1 VPRVNPFDGW
11 PLESVPDSTSG
22 GEWESQMRLAVT
34 LIPALAAP
42 LIALAVAPATA
53 DDGLWL
59 PDAFPSARVEKAYGF
74 GPSQAWLD
82 RVRLASVRLARGC
95 SGSFVS
101 PQGLVQTN
109 NHCARDC
116 VAELSTASEDLVES
130 GFYAKAVEDERKCP
144 DVEIDQLIAISDVTA
159 RIAAATVG
167 RDGNARADAEQAAE
181 AVITRE
187 CEGGDAGIRCDVV
200 ALYSGAI
207 YQLYRYRRYLDVRL
221 VFSPELAIATF
232 GGDLDNYEFPR
243 YVLDVTYLRVY
254 VDGRPLDTSASFL
267 RYAAR
272 DVRPGEL
279 TFTAGNPAQ
288 TSRLDTVAQL
298 AFERDVTLPRNLFY
312 YSELRGLLT
321 AFAASGAEQ
330 ARISEPLLLDV
341 EDSVKDGKGR
351 FYALAD
357 PAIITARSVTERAL
371 RAKVAADPR
380 LSAQYGEPWDN
391 IQATLDRFRAVR
403 DRYVFTEGGLGF
415 RSYLFR
421 FAKTLV
427 RHADEAAKP
436 DAQRLREFTD
446 AGFPAQRQA
455 LVSPASIYPD
465 LEKLTLSFSL
475 ARLREALGADDPLVR
490 KVLGTN
496 EPAAVAAELID
507 KTKLGD
513 VALRRDLIDA
523 DAATIAA
530 SDDPMIVFARRIDP
544 DLRVERRAYDEGVV
558 EPLARNSALIAKA
571 LFAIDGTSSYP
582 DATFTLRFSYGTVE
596 GYRENGRDIPPM
608 TTIGGAFARATGNE
622 PFKLPDSWFAARAV
636 LDPEQPFNFV
646 TTNDIIEGNSGSPV
660 VNRQAE
666 LVGLI
671 FDGNYASLG
680 GTFGFDPETN
690 RAIAVAVGALRT
702 ALARIYHADRLVE
715 ELGR

>member
-1 VPRVNPFDGW
+1 
-11 PLESVPDSTSG
+11 
-22 GEWESQMRLAVT
+22 MRLTFSLHSALASPLLV
-34 LIPALAAP
+34 LAAP
-42 LIALAVAPATA
+42 LLVLAVAPAAA

-74 GPSQAWLD
+74 APSQAWLD
-82 RVRLASVRLARGC
+82 HVGLASVRLAGGC

-101 PQGLVQTN
+101 ARGLVQTN
-109 NHCARDC
+109 HHCARDC
-116 VAELSTASEDLVES
+116 IAQLSTATEDLVES
-130 GFYAKAVEDERKCP
+130 GFFAKALEDERKCP
-144 DVEIDQLIAISDVTA
+144 DVEIDQLVAISDVTA
-159 RIAAATVG
+159 RIAGATAG
-167 RDGNARADAEQAAE
+167 RDGNAVAEAEQAAE
-181 AVITRE
+181 AAITRE
-187 CEGGDAGIRCDVV
+187 CEGGDAAIRCDVV

-207 YQLYRYRRYLDVRL
+207 VKLYRYRRYLDVRL

-254 VDGRPLDTSASFL
+254 ADGRPLDTSANFL

-272 DVRPGEL
+272 DVQPGEL
-279 TFTAGNPAQ
+279 TFTAGNPGQ

-357 PAIITARSVTERAL
+357 PPIIAAHGVAERAL

-380 LSAQYGEPWDN
+380 LAARYGEAWDN
-391 IQATLDRFRAVR
+391 IQAMLDRFRPVR
-403 DRYVFTEGGLGF
+403 DRYVFTEGGQGF

-421 FAKTLV
+421 YAKALV
-427 RHADEAAKP
+427 RHADEAGKL
-436 DAQRLREFTD
+436 DGQRLREFTD
-446 AGFPAQRQA
+446 ANFAAQREA
-455 LVSPASIYPD
+455 LASSVPVEPE
-465 LEKLTLSFSL
+465 LEKLTFAFSL
-475 ARLREALGADDPLVR
+475 ARLREALGADDPFVR
-490 KVLGTN
+490 KVLGRN

-513 VALRRDLIDA
+513 AALRRSLIDA

-530 SDDPMIVFARRIDP
+530 SDDPMIMFARKIDP
-544 DLRVERRAYDEGVV
+544 DLRAERRAYEDGVV
-558 EPLARNSALIAKA
+558 DPLARNSALIAKA
-571 LFAIDGTSSYP
+571 MFAIEGASSYP
-582 DATFTLRFSYGTVE
+582 DATFTLRFSYGTVK
-596 GYRENGRDIPPM
+596 GYRENGRDIAPI

-622 PFKLPDSWFAARAV
+622 PFKLPDSWLAARGA

-660 VNRQAE
+660 VNREAE

-690 RAIAVAVGALRT
+690 RAIAVAVGALRM

>member
-1 VPRVNPFDGW
+1 
-11 PLESVPDSTSG
+11 
-22 GEWESQMRLAVT
+22 MRLTA
-34 LIPALAAP
+34 ALAA
-42 LIALAVAPATA
+42 LALTVAVSLAPVAA
-53 DDGLWL
+53 EDGLWL

-74 GPSQAWLD
+74 APDQAWLD
-82 RVRLASVRLARGC
+82 HLRLSSVRLARGC

-101 PQGLVQTN
+101 PRGLVQTN
-109 NHCARDC
+109 HHCARDC
-116 VAELSTASEDLVES
+116 IADLSTATEDLVES
-130 GFYAKAVEDERKCP
+130 GFSARALEDERKCP
-144 DVEIDQLIAISDVTA
+144 DVEINQLVAITDVTA
-159 RIAAATVG
+159 RIAAATAG
-167 RDGNARADAEQAAE
+167 RDGDAGAEAERAAE
-181 AVITRE
+181 AALARE
-187 CEGGDAGIRCDVV
+187 CEAGDAAIRCDVV

-207 YQLYRYRRYLDVRL
+207 YHLYRYHRYLDVRL
-221 VFSPELAIATF
+221 VFAPEVAIATF

-254 VDGRPLDTSASFL
+254 ADGRPLDTAANCL

-279 TFTAGNPAQ
+279 TFTSGNPGQ
-288 TSRLDTVAQL
+288 TSRLDTVGEL

-330 ARISEPLLLDV
+330 ARISGPLLLDV

-357 PAIITARSVTERAL
+357 PAIITARAESERAL
-371 RAKVAADPR
+371 RAKVAADPP
-380 LSAQYGEPWDN
+380 LSARYGQAWDN
-391 IQATLDRFRAVR
+391 IRATLDRFRPVR
-403 DRYVFTEGGLGF
+403 DRYVFTEGGQGF

-421 FAKTLV
+421 FAKALV
-427 RHADEAAKP
+427 RHADERTKP

-446 AGFPAQRQA
+446 ANFPAQRQTLA
-455 LVSPASIYPD
+455 SPAPIYPE
-465 LEKLTLSFSL
+465 LEKLTFAFSL

-490 KVLGTN
+490 KVLGRS

-507 KTKLGD
+507 KTKLAD
-513 VALRRDLIDA
+513 VALRRRLIDA
-523 DAATIAA
+523 DVATIAA
-530 SDDPMIVFARRIDP
+530 SDDPMIVFARKIDP
-544 DLRVERRAYDEGVV
+544 DLRVERRAYDDGVV
-558 EPLARNSALIAKA
+558 DPLARNSALIAKA
-571 LFAIDGTSSYP
+571 MFAIDGTSSYP
-582 DATFTLRFSYGTVE
+582 DATFTLRFSYGTVK
-596 GYRENGRDIPPM
+596 GYRENGRDIAPI
-608 TTIGGAFARATGNE
+608 TTIGGAFARATGTE
-622 PFKLPDSWFAARAV
+622 PFKLPDSWIAARAA

-660 VNRQAE
+660 VNKEGE

-680 GTFGFDPETN
+680 GVFGFDAETN
-690 RAIAVAVGALRT
+690 RAIAVAVGALRM

>member
-1 VPRVNPFDGW
+1 
-11 PLESVPDSTSG
+11 
-22 GEWESQMRLAVT
+22 MRLT
-34 LIPALAAP
+34 LALAAP
-42 LIALAVAPATA
+42 LFVLAAPLLALAVAPAAA
-53 DDGLWL
+53 DEGLWL
-59 PDAFPSARVEKAYGF
+59 PDAFPAARVERAYGF
-74 GPSQAWLD
+74 APDQAWLD
-82 RVRLASVRLARGC
+82 HVRLASVRLARGC

-101 PQGLVQTN
+101 PRGLVQTN

-116 VAELSTASEDLVES
+116 IAELSTATEDLVES
-130 GFYAKAVEDERKCP
+130 GFSAKALADERKCP
-144 DVEIDQLIAISDVTA
+144 HVEIDQLIAISDITA
-159 RIAAATVG
+159 RIAAATAG
-167 RDGNARADAEQAAE
+167 RDGNARADAERATEAA
-181 AVITRE
+181 ISRE
-187 CEGGDAGIRCDVV
+187 CEDGDAAIRCDVV

-221 VFSPELAIATF
+221 VFAPEVAIATF

-254 VDGRPLDTSASFL
+254 ADGRPLDTSANFL

-279 TFTAGNPAQ
+279 TFTSGNPGS
-288 TSRLDTVAQL
+288 TSRLDTVSQL
-298 AFERDVTLPRNLFY
+298 VFERDVTLPRNLFY

-330 ARISEPLLLDV
+330 ARISESPLLDV

-357 PAIITARSVTERAL
+357 PAIIAARTMAEHAL

-380 LSAQYGEPWDN
+380 LSEQYGQAWDN
-391 IQATLDRFRAVR
+391 IQATLDRFRPVR
-403 DRYVFTEGGLGF
+403 DRYVFTEGGLGL

-436 DAQRLREFTD
+436 DAQRLRELTD
-446 AGFPAQRQA
+446 ANFPAQRQA
-455 LVSPASIYPD
+455 LLSEVPIYPD
-465 LEKLTLSFSL
+465 LEKLTLAFSL
-475 ARLREALGADDPLVR
+475 ARLREALGADDPFVR
-490 KVLGTN
+490 KVLGTS

-507 KTKLGD
+507 KTKLAD
-513 VALRRDLIDA
+513 VALRRRLIDA

-530 SDDPMIVFARRIDP
+530 SDDPMIVFARKIDP
-544 DLRVERRAYDEGVV
+544 DLRVERRAYDDGVV
-558 EPLARNSALIAKA
+558 DPLARNSALIAKA
-571 LFAIDGTSSYP
+571 MFAIEGASTYP
-582 DATFTLRFSYGTVE
+582 DATFTLRYSYGTVT
-596 GYRENGRDIPPM
+596 GYRANGRDIAPF

-622 PFKLPDSWFAARAV
+622 PFKLPDSWIAARAA

-660 VNRQAE
+660 VNKEAE

-680 GTFGFDPETN
+680 GVFGFDPETN
-690 RAIAVAVGALRT
+690 RAIAVAVGALRM

-715 ELGR
+715 ELAR

>member
-1 VPRVNPFDGW
+1 
-11 PLESVPDSTSG
+11 
-22 GEWESQMRLAVT
+22 MRLAFT
-34 LIPALAAP
+34 LIPALAISALAAP
-42 LIALAVAPATA
+42 LLVLAAALLALAVVPATA

-74 GPSQAWLD
+74 APNEAWLD
-82 RVRLASVRLARGC
+82 HVRLASVRLARGC

-109 NHCARDC
+109 HHCARDC
-116 VAELSTASEDLVES
+116 IAQLSTASEDLVES
-130 GFYAKAVEDERKCP
+130 GFFAKALEDERKCP
-144 DVEIDQLIAISDVTA
+144 DVEIDQLVAISDVTA
-159 RIAAATVG
+159 RIAGATAG
-167 RDGNARADAEQAAE
+167 RDGNALAEAEQATE
-181 AVITRE
+181 AAITRE
-187 CEGGDAGIRCDVV
+187 CEGGDAAIRCDVV

-207 YQLYRYRRYLDVRL
+207 VKLYRYRRYLDVRL

-254 VDGRPLDTSASFL
+254 ADGRPLDTSANFL

-279 TFTAGNPAQ
+279 TFTAGNPGQ

-321 AFAASGAEQ
+321 AFSASGAEQ

-357 PAIITARSVTERAL
+357 PAIITARAVAERAL

-380 LSAQYGEPWDN
+380 LSAQSGQAWDN
-391 IQATLDRFRAVR
+391 IRSTLDRFRPVR
-403 DRYVFTEGGLGF
+403 DRYVFTEGGQGF

-421 FAKTLV
+421 YAKALV
-427 RHADEAAKP
+427 RHADEAEKP
-436 DAQRLREFTD
+436 DGQRLREFTD
-446 AGFPAQRQA
+446 ANFPAQRQA
-455 LVSPASIYPD
+455 LLSQVPIEPE

-490 KVLGTN
+490 KVLGRN

-513 VALRRDLIDA
+513 VALRRRLIDA

-530 SDDPMIVFARRIDP
+530 SDDPLIVLARKIDP
-544 DLRVERRAYDEGVV
+544 DLRAERRAYDDGVV
-558 EPLARNSALIAKA
+558 DPLARNSALIAKA
-571 LFAIDGTSSYP
+571 MFAIDGTSSYP

-596 GYRENGRDIPPM
+596 GYRENGRDIAPI
-608 TTIGGAFARATGNE
+608 TTFGGVFARATGND
-622 PFKLPDSWFAARAV
+622 PFKLPDSWIAARAA

-660 VNRQAE
+660 VNKEAE

-690 RAIAVAVGALRT
+690 RAIAVAVGALRM

>member
-1 VPRVNPFDGW
+1 
-11 PLESVPDSTSG
+11 
-22 GEWESQMRLAVT
+22 MRLT
-34 LIPALAAP
+34 LALAAP
-42 LIALAVAPATA
+42 LLALAVVPAAA

-74 GPSQAWLD
+74 APDQAWLD
-82 RVRLASVRLARGC
+82 HLRLSSVRLARGC

-101 PQGLVQTN
+101 PRGLVQTN
-109 NHCARDC
+109 HHCARDC
-116 VAELSTASEDLVES
+116 IAELSTATEDLVAS
-130 GFYAKAVEDERKCP
+130 GFMAKSLEDERKCP
-144 DVEIDQLIAISDVTA
+144 DVEINQLIAITDVTA
-159 RIAAATVG
+159 RINEAAAG
-167 RDGNARADAEQAAE
+167 RDGDAGVEAERAAE
-181 AVITRE
+181 AAVTGE
-187 CEGGDAGIRCDVV
+187 CEGGDAAIRCDVV

-221 VFSPELAIATF
+221 VFAPEVAIATF

-254 VDGRPLDTSASFL
+254 ADDRPLDTSANFL
-267 RYAAR
+267 RYAAH

-279 TFTAGNPAQ
+279 TFTSGNPGQ

-321 AFAASGAEQ
+321 AFAATGAEQ
-330 ARISEPLLLDV
+330 SRVSESLLFDV

-357 PAIITARSVTERAL
+357 PAIITARAAAERTL
-371 RAKVAADPR
+371 RAKVTADPHLR
-380 LSAQYGEPWDN
+380 EQYGQAWDN
-391 IQATLDRFRAVR
+391 IQATLDRFRPVR

-421 FAKTLV
+421 FAKALV
-427 RHADEAAKP
+427 RHADEAAQP

-446 AGFPAQRQA
+446 ANFPAQRQA
-455 LVSPASIYPD
+455 LLSQAPIYPE
-465 LEKLTLSFSL
+465 LEKLTFAFSL
-475 ARLREALGADDPLVR
+475 ARLREALGADDPFVR
-490 KVLGTN
+490 KVLGTG

-507 KTKLGD
+507 KTKLAD
-513 VALRRDLIDA
+513 VALRRRLIDA

-544 DLRVERRAYDEGVV
+544 DLRVERRAYDDGVV
-558 EPLARNSALIAKA
+558 DPLARNSALIAKA
-571 LFAIDGTSSYP
+571 MFALEGPSSYP
-582 DATFTLRFSYGTVE
+582 DATFTLRFSYGTVK
-596 GYRENGRDIPPM
+596 GYRANGRDIAPI

-622 PFKLPDSWFAARAV
+622 PFKLPDSWIAARAT

-660 VNRQAE
+660 VDNDAA

-690 RAIAVAVGALRT
+690 RAIAVAVGALRM
-702 ALARIYHADRLVE
+702 ALAKIYHADRLVE
-715 ELGR
+715 ELAR

>member
-1 VPRVNPFDGW
+1 
-11 PLESVPDSTSG
+11 
-22 GEWESQMRLAVT
+22 MRLTA
-34 LIPALAAP
+34 ALAAP
-42 LIALAVAPATA
+42 LLALAVASAAA
-53 DDGLWL
+53 DEGLWL

-74 GPSQAWLD
+74 APSGAWLD
-82 RVRLASVRLARGC
+82 HVRLASVRLARGC

-101 PQGLVQTN
+101 PLGLVQTN
-109 NHCARDC
+109 HHCARDC
-116 VAELSTASEDLVES
+116 IAELSTATEDLVES
-130 GFYAKAVEDERKCP
+130 GFYAKALEDERKCP
-144 DVEIDQLIAISDVTA
+144 DVEIDQLIAMSDVTA
-159 RIAAATVG
+159 RIAAATAG
-167 RDGNARADAEQAAE
+167 RDGNARAQAERATEAA
-181 AVITRE
+181 ITRE
-187 CEGGDAGIRCDVV
+187 CEGGEAAIRCDVV

-207 YQLYRYRRYLDVRL
+207 FELYRYRRYLDVRL
-221 VFSPELAIATF
+221 VFAPEVAIATF

-254 VDGRPLDTSASFL
+254 ADGRPLDTSANFL
-267 RYAAR
+267 RYAAH

-279 TFTAGNPAQ
+279 TFTAGNPGA
-288 TSRLDTVAQL
+288 TDRLDTLAQL
-298 AFERDVTLPRNLFY
+298 VFERDVTLPRNLFY

-321 AFAASGAEQ
+321 AFAASGDEH

-351 FYALAD
+351 FYALTD
-357 PAIITARSVTERAL
+357 PAIIAARAVTEQAL

-380 LSAQYGEPWDN
+380 LSAQYGQAWDN
-391 IQATLDRFRAVR
+391 IQATLDRFRPVR

-421 FAKTLV
+421 FAKALV
-427 RHADEAAKP
+427 RYADEAGKP
-436 DAQRLREFTD
+436 DGQRLREFTD

-455 LVSPASIYPD
+455 LLSQVPIYPD
-465 LEKLTLSFSL
+465 LEKLTFAFSL
-475 ARLREALGADDPLVR
+475 ARLRDALGADDPLVR
-490 KVLGTN
+490 KVLGTS

-513 VALRRDLIDA
+513 VALRRHLLDA
-523 DAATIAA
+523 DAAAIAA
-530 SDDPMIVFARRIDP
+530 SDDPMIVLARKIDP
-544 DLRVERRAYDEGVV
+544 DLRAERRAYDEGIVD
-558 EPLARNSALIAKA
+558 PLARNSALIAKA
-571 LFAIDGTSSYP
+571 MLAIDGTSSYP

-596 GYRENGRDIPPM
+596 GYRENGRDIAPF

-622 PFKLPDSWFAARAV
+622 PFKLPDSWIAARAA

-660 VNRQAE
+660 VNKEAE

-690 RAIAVAVGALRT
+690 RAIAVAVGALRM
-702 ALARIYHADRLVE
+702 ALARIYHADRLVD
-715 ELGR
+715 ELAR

>member
-1 VPRVNPFDGW
+1 MVGCANLCETW
-11 PLESVPDSTSG
+11 ATG
-22 GEWESQMRLAVT
+22 GEWESRMRLTFT
-34 LIPALAAP
+34 LISALAAP
-42 LIALAVAPATA
+42 LLALAIAPATA

-59 PDAFPSARVEKAYGF
+59 PDAFPSATVEKAYGF
-74 GPSQAWLD
+74 APSQAWLD
-82 RVRLASVRLARGC
+82 HVRLASVRLARGC

-101 PQGLVQTN
+101 PHGLVQTN
-109 NHCARDC
+109 HHCARDC
-116 VAELSTASEDLVES
+116 VAELSTTTEDLVES
-130 GFYAKAVEDERKCP
+130 GFYAKAIEDERKCP
-144 DVEIDQLIAISDVTA
+144 DVEIDQLIAITDVTA
-159 RIAAATVG
+159 RIAAATHN
-167 RDGNARADAEQAAE
+167 GNADAEQATEAE
-181 AVITRE
+181 ITRE
-187 CEGGDAGIRCDVV
+187 CEGGDAAIRCDVV

-207 YQLYRYRRYLDVRL
+207 FKLYRYRRYLDVRL

-254 VDGRPLDTSASFL
+254 VDGRPLDTSANFL

-272 DVRPGEL
+272 DVGPGEL

-321 AFAASGAEQ
+321 AFAANGAEQ
-330 ARISEPLLLDV
+330 ERISEPLLLDV

-357 PAIITARSVTERAL
+357 PAIITARSVAERTL

-380 LSAQYGEPWDN
+380 LSAQYGQAWDN
-391 IQATLDRFRAVR
+391 IQATLDRFRPVR

-421 FAKTLV
+421 FAKALV

-446 AGFPAQRQA
+446 AGFTAQRQA
-455 LVSPASIYPD
+455 LESPASIFPD
-465 LEKLTLSFSL
+465 LEKLTLGFSL
-475 ARLREALGADDPLVR
+475 ARLREALGADDPFVR
-490 KVLGTN
+490 KVLGTS
-496 EPAAVAAELID
+496 EPAAVAADLID
-507 KTKLGD
+507 KTKLAD
-513 VALRRDLIDA
+513 VALRRRLIDA
-523 DAATIAA
+523 DGATIAA
-530 SDDPMIVFARRIDP
+530 SDDPLIAFARKIEP
-544 DLRVERRAYDEGVV
+544 DLRAERRAYDDGVV
-558 EPLARNSALIAKA
+558 GPLDRNSALIAKA
-571 LFAIDGTSSYP
+571 MFALDGASSYP
-582 DATFTLRFSYGTVE
+582 DATFTLRFSYGTVK
-596 GYRENGRDIPPM
+596 GYHENGRDIPSI

-622 PFKLPDSWFAARAV
+622 PFKLPESWIAARAA
-636 LDPEQPFNFV
+636 LDQEQPFNFV

-660 VNRQAE
+660 VNKE
-666 LVGLI
+666 TDLVGLI

-690 RAIAVAVGALRT
+690 RAIAVAVGALRMS
-702 ALARIYHADRLVE
+702 LARIYRADRLVE

>member
-1 VPRVNPFDGW
+1 
-11 PLESVPDSTSG
+11 
-22 GEWESQMRLAVT
+22 MRLT
-34 LIPALAAP
+34 ALAAP
-42 LIALAVAPATA
+42 LLALAAAPAAA

-59 PDAFPSARVEKAYGF
+59 PDAFPSARVEKAYSF
-74 GPSQAWLD
+74 APNQAWLD
-82 RVRLASVRLARGC
+82 HVRLASVRLARGC

-101 PQGLVQTN
+101 PRGLVQTN
-109 NHCARDC
+109 HHCARDC
-116 VAELSTASEDLVES
+116 IAELSTATEDLVDS
-130 GFYAKAVEDERKCP
+130 GFFAKSLEDERKCP
-144 DVEIDQLIAISDVTA
+144 DVEIDQLVAISDVTA
-159 RIAAATVG
+159 RINGATAG
-167 RDGNARADAEQAAE
+167 RDRSARAEAERAAE
-181 AVITRE
+181 AAIARE
-187 CEGGDAGIRCDVV
+187 CEGGDAAIRCDVV

-207 YQLYRYRRYLDVRL
+207 YKLYRYRRYLDVRL
-221 VFSPELAIATF
+221 AFAPEVAIATF

-254 VDGRPLDTSASFL
+254 ADGRPLDTSGNFL

-272 DVRPGEL
+272 DVRPSEL
-279 TFTAGNPAQ
+279 TFTSGNPGA

-321 AFAASGAEQ
+321 AFRASGAEQ
-330 ARISEPLLLDV
+330 ARISESLLLDV

-357 PAIITARSVTERAL
+357 PAIITARAVTERTL

-380 LSAQYGEPWDN
+380 LSAEYAQAWDN
-391 IQATLDRFRAVR
+391 IQATLDRFRPVR
-403 DRYVFTEGGLGF
+403 DRYVFTEGGLGL
-415 RSYLFR
+415 RSALFR

-427 RHADEAAKP
+427 RHADEATKP
-436 DAQRLREFTD
+436 DARRLREFTD
-446 AGFPAQRQA
+446 ANFPAQRQA
-455 LVSPASIYPD
+455 LLSEVPIYPD
-465 LEKLTLSFSL
+465 LEKLTLAFSL
-475 ARLREALGADDPLVR
+475 ARLREALGADDPFVR
-490 KVLGTN
+490 KVLGTR
-496 EPAAVAAELID
+496 EPAAVATELID
-507 KTKLGD
+507 KTKLAD
-513 VALRRDLIDA
+513 VALRRHLIDA

-530 SDDPMIVFARRIDP
+530 SDDPLIVFARKIDP
-544 DLRVERRAYDEGVV
+544 DLRIERRAYDDGVV
-558 EPLARNSALIAKA
+558 DPLARNSALIAKA
-571 LFAIDGTSSYP
+571 MFAIDGTSSYP
-582 DATFTLRFSYGTVE
+582 DATFTLRFSYGTVI
-596 GYRENGRDIPPM
+596 GYRENGRDIAPF

-622 PFKLPDSWFAARAV
+622 PFKLPESWIAARAT

-660 VNRQAE
+660 VNTQAE

-680 GTFGFDPETN
+680 GVFGFDPETN
-690 RAIAVAVGALRT
+690 RAIAVAVGALRV

>member
-1 VPRVNPFDGW
+1 
-11 PLESVPDSTSG
+11 
-22 GEWESQMRLAVT
+22 MRLT
-34 LIPALAAP
+34 LVLAAPFFALAAS
-42 LIALAVAPATA
+42 AAA
-53 DDGLWL
+53 DEGLWL

-74 GPSQAWLD
+74 APSEAWLD
-82 RVRLASVRLARGC
+82 HVRLASVRLARGC

-101 PQGLVQTN
+101 PRGLVQTN
-109 NHCARDC
+109 HHCARDC
-116 VAELSTASEDLVES
+116 IAELSTATEDLVES
-130 GFYAKAVEDERKCP
+130 GFDAKTPADERKCP

-159 RIAAATVG
+159 RIAAATAG
-167 RDGNARADAEQAAE
+167 RDGNARAQAQRAAE
-181 AVITRE
+181 ATITRE
-187 CEGGDAGIRCDVV
+187 CEDGDAATRCDVV

-221 VFSPELAIATF
+221 VFAPELAIATF

-243 YVLDVTYLRVY
+243 YVLDVTFLRVY
-254 VDGRPLDTSASFL
+254 ADGHPLDTSANFL

-272 DVRPGEL
+272 DVEPGEL
-279 TFTAGNPAQ
+279 TFTSGNPGA
-288 TSRLDTVAQL
+288 TNRLDTVAQI
-298 AFERDVTLPRNLFY
+298 AFGRDVTLPRNLFY

-321 AFAASGAEQ
+321 AFAATAAEN
-330 ARISEPLLLDV
+330 ARISEPLQLDV

-357 PAIITARSVTERAL
+357 PAIITARAVAERAL
-371 RAKVAADPR
+371 RAKVAADPHLR
-380 LSAQYGEPWDN
+380 EQYGPAWDN
-391 IQATLDRFRAVR
+391 IRSTLDRFRPVR

-415 RSYLFR
+415 RSALFR

-446 AGFPAQRQA
+446 ANFPAQRQA
-455 LVSPASIYPD
+455 LLSQAPIYPD
-465 LEKLTLSFSL
+465 LEKLTLAFSL

-490 KVLGTN
+490 NVLGN
-496 EPAAVAAELID
+496 SEPAAVAAELID
-507 KTKLGD
+507 KTKLAD
-513 VALRRDLIDA
+513 VALRRRLIDA

-530 SDDPMIVFARRIDP
+530 SDDPMIVLARNIDP
-544 DLRVERRAYDEGVV
+544 DLRVERGAYDDGVV
-558 EPLARNSALIAKA
+558 DPLARNSALIAKA
-571 LFAIDGTSSYP
+571 MFAIEGTSSYP
-582 DATFTLRFSYGTVE
+582 DATFTLRFSYGTVK
-596 GYRENGRDIPPM
+596 GYRQNGRDIAPI

-622 PFKLPDSWFAARAV
+622 PFKLPDSWIAARAA
-636 LDPEQPFNFV
+636 LDPERPFNFV

-660 VNRQAE
+660 VNKEGE

-680 GTFGFDPETN
+680 GDFGFDPESN
-690 RAIAVAVGALRT
+690 RAIAVAVGALRM
-702 ALARIYHADRLVE
+702 ALTRIYHADRLVE

>member
-1 VPRVNPFDGW
+1 MSN
-11 PLESVPDSTSG
+11 STSG
-22 GEWESQMRLAVT
+22 GEWENQMRLTFT

-42 LIALAVAPATA
+42 LLALAPAAA

-74 GPSQAWLD
+74 APGQAWLD
-82 RVRLASVRLARGC
+82 HVRLASVRLARGC

-101 PQGLVQTN
+101 SQGLVQTN

-130 GFYAKAVEDERKCP
+130 GFYAKAIEDERKCP
-144 DVEIDQLIAISDVTA
+144 DVEIDQLIAISDITA

-167 RDGNARADAEQAAE
+167 RDGNARADAEQAVE
-181 AVITRE
+181 AAITRE
-187 CEGGDAGIRCDVV
+187 CEGDEAGIRCDVV

-254 VDGRPLDTSASFL
+254 VDGRPLDTSANFL
-267 RYAAR
+267 RYAAH

-321 AFAASGAEQ
+321 AFATAGAEQ

-380 LSAQYGEPWDN
+380 LSAQYGEAWDN

-403 DRYVFTEGGLGF
+403 DRYVFTEGALGF

-523 DAATIAA
+523 DRQRSPRT
-530 SDDPMIVFARRIDP
+530 
-544 DLRVERRAYDEGVV
+544 
-558 EPLARNSALIAKA
+558 
-571 LFAIDGTSSYP
+571 
-582 DATFTLRFSYGTVE
+582 
-596 GYRENGRDIPPM
+596 M
-608 TTIGGAFARATGNE
+608 TR
-622 PFKLPDSWFAARAV
+622 
-636 LDPEQPFNFV
+636 
-646 TTNDIIEGNSGSPV
+646 
-660 VNRQAE
+660 
-666 LVGLI
+666 
-671 FDGNYASLG
+671 
-680 GTFGFDPETN
+680 
-690 RAIAVAVGALRT
+690 
-702 ALARIYHADRLVE
+702 
-715 ELGR
+715 